1 TDTPYTPAISI
12 VIGLCESLKKF
23 KSEGIESLFAKYE
36 RLAKGTRAAALALGL
51 SLLAEE
57 SCISNVLTPIV
68 LPESVDGGKLVKTMR
83 DTYGVTVAGGQG
95 HLKGKIIRISHMGC
109 IDEYDILTGIS
120 CLEKVLKE
128 QGYDFKLGTGLA
140 AAQEVFNV

>member
-1 TDTPYTPAISI
+1 MT
-12 VIGLCESLKKF
+12 
-23 KSEGIESLFAKYE
+23 
-36 RLAKGTRAAALALGL
+36 
-51 SLLAEE
+51 LLAEDD
-57 SCISNVLTPIV
+57 CISNVLTAIV

-83 DTYGVTVAGGQG
+83 DTYGVSVAGGQG

-128 QGYDFKLGTGLA
+128 LGYSFELGAGLK
-140 AAQEVFNV
+140 AAQEVFNA